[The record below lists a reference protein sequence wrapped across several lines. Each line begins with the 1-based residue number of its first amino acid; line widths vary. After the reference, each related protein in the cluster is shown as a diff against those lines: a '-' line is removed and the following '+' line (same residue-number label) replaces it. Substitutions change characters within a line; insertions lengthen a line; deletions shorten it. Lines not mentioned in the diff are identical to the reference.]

1 MPLHIIPRRIFAHR
15 IACKALYRACITQ
28 SPRIPAPDDVPP
40 QGAVPLLKHLIRKGF
55 KKNIHVTSSRLAVQ
69 ELKRGYAAEELLRN
83 AGNGNKVAIAQVHE
97 ILRQT
102 ARAKDLSRLASPR
115 PPRPAPTHNSTI
127 PAPFPGAPKVLDIRP
142 LPKEQLS
149 GMRKVPTL
157 TAANWLP
164 FLRFKR
170 PQSRYLGRV
179 LRDKLEQKIRR
190 WGAIE
195 ECDSMMEVGESEGVW
210 EGKVARQVRKELAK
224 ERFFAK
230 GEEGGKER
238 RSMWA
243 AEAAR
248 QKWVLWEKVSKEN
261 KLSLEKGEKMLE
273 IVERERELWLQE
285 RQERRDE
292 KRARRGKG
300 PGGGRS
306 GGSGGNV
313 KEEQEA
319 VGSKLLTWDD
329 GPERKSMLM
338 PKMQHGDTRP
348 IPDFRTG
355 QRKPV
360 TGRSSEWALW
370 EPKNVDTK
378 PETEEVIMEKK
389 LKAMQLSQ
397 RNAEKAYKNA
407 APTF

>member
-15 IACKALYRACITQ
+15 IACKALYRACLTQ
-28 SPRIPAPDDVPP
+28 FPRIPAPDDVSS

-102 ARAKDLSRLASPR
+102 ARSRDLSRLASPR
-115 PPRPAPTHNSTI
+115 RPRSAPTHNSTI
-127 PAPFPGAPKVLDIRP
+127 PAPFPGAPKVLDTRP

-149 GMRKVPTL
+149 GRRKVPTL

-190 WGAIE
+190 WGAVE
-195 ECDSMMEVGESEGVW
+195 ECDAMMEVGESEGVW
-210 EGKVARQVRKELAK
+210 EGKIARQVRKELALAGEGRLEAGEERVREMRQWLEDGEGREYGGSK
-224 ERFFAK
+224 ERFYAK
-230 GEEGGKER
+230 TGGEGGKER

-248 QKWVLWEKVSKEN
+248 QKWALWEKVSREN
-261 KLSLEKGEKMLE
+261 KLSLERGKKMLE

-285 RQERRDE
+285 SRRQWGISRLLGRRVQ
-292 KRARRGKG
+292 R
-300 PGGGRS
+300 GGRCPYQKCSIRTQGPFQIS
-306 GGSGGNV
+306 GLAKGNPLQAVAWNGHSGNLR
-313 KEEQEA
+313 A
-319 VGSKLLTWDD
+319 
-329 GPERKSMLM
+329 
-338 PKMQHGDTRP
+338 P
-348 IPDFRTG
+348 IPSRR
-355 QRKPV
+355 QKRISWR
-360 TGRSSEWALW
+360 RS
-370 EPKNVDTK
+370 
-378 PETEEVIMEKK
+378 
-389 LKAMQLSQ
+389 
-397 RNAEKAYKNA
+397 
-407 APTF
+407 

>member
-1 MPLHIIPRRIFAHR
+1 
-15 IACKALYRACITQ
+15 
-28 SPRIPAPDDVPP
+28 
-40 QGAVPLLKHLIRKGF
+40 
-55 KKNIHVTSSRLAVQ
+55 
-69 ELKRGYAAEELLRN
+69 
-83 AGNGNKVAIAQVHE
+83 
-97 ILRQT
+97 
-102 ARAKDLSRLASPR
+102 
-115 PPRPAPTHNSTI
+115 
-127 PAPFPGAPKVLDIRP
+127 VLDIRP

-149 GMRKVPTL
+149 GRRKVPTL

-195 ECDSMMEVGESEGVW
+195 ECDAMMEVGESEGVW
-210 EGKVARQVRKELAK
+210 EGKVARQVRKELALAGEGRFEAGEERLREMRQWLEDGEGREYGGSK
-224 ERFFAK
+224 ERFYAK
-230 GEEGGKER
+230 AEEGGKER

-300 PGGGRS
+300 PGGRRS
-306 GGSGGNV
+306 GGSGGSV

-319 VGSKLLTWDD
+319 VGSKPLTWDD
-329 GPERKSMLM
+329 GLERKSMLM
-338 PKMQHGDTRP
+338 PKMRHGDTRP

-360 TGRSSEWALW
+360 TGRSLEWALW